1 MEKYMINKKE
11 NYKFQSE
18 SKQLLDLMINS
29 LYSNKEIFFRELISN
44 AADAIEKLHFLSI
57 SNSKLYENDSKTKI
71 QITISKTNKSITISD
86 NGIGMTKQEVIEN
99 LGTIAKSGTK
109 NFLKSINKIAEKEN
123 NQLIGKF
130 GVGFYSSFIVS
141 KKVIIRTRTANVSPK
156 NGTIWE
162 SEGKGE
168 FTVNNCIKKNRGTS
182 VTLYLKEN
190 EINFLENQKIKNIIN
205 KYTDHISIPIE
216 IQKYDKKNKIYSWEK
231 INTAKSLWT
240 LKKSEISD
248 EDYKNFYKEITNDIH
263 EPLSWIHN
271 HVEGKLEYINLLY
284 IPSKAPWD
292 IWNKENKNGLKL
304 YVKKIFIMEE
314 IKQFLP
320 NYLRFVKGIIDTND
334 LPLNVSREILQDNKI
349 IKILKKSITKKIL
362 KNLQNLE
369 KNDPEKYITFWN
381 EFGSVFKEGP
391 AEDLENKEIISS
403 LLKFS
408 SISTKNNNKKISL
421 QNYLNNMIEQQ
432 EKIFYI
438 TADSYDSAYDNPHLE
453 LFKKKGIDV
462 LILTDRIDEWMMNYL
477 TEFQGKK
484 FQSVSIS
491 DSSINKLTEEN
502 KKNNININDND
513 SLKFVKK
520 IKEILGKKVKDV
532 RLTYRL
538 TETPSIVLTESNEM
552 STQMQKLFLAA
563 GQNVNP
569 IKYILEINP
578 NHKLIKKIKSIKD
591 NKLFKNWVELLLEQA
606 LLAER
611 GNLENPNNFI
621 KLMNNLYLTN

>member
-1 MEKYMINKKE
+1 MINKKE

-141 KKVIIRTRTANVSPK
+141 KKVIIRTRTANVSPT

-263 EPLSWIHN
+263 EPISWIHN

>member
-1 MEKYMINKKE
+1 MNKKE

-18 SKQLLDLMINS
+18 SKQLLNLMINS

-71 QITISKTNKSITISD
+71 QITVSKTNKSITISD

-141 KKVIIRTRTANVSPK
+141 KKVIIRTRKANISTK
-156 NGTIWE
+156 NGVIWE

-168 FTVNNCIKKNRGTS
+168 FTVNDCIKKNRGTS

-190 EINFLENQKIKNIIN
+190 ETSFLESQKIKNIIN

-216 IQKYDKKNKIYSWEK
+216 IQKYDKKNKIYSWKK
-231 INTAKSLWT
+231 INTATSLWT

-263 EPLSWIHN
+263 EPISWIHN
-271 HVEGKLEYINLLY
+271 RVEGKLEYINLLY

-292 IWNKENKNGLKL
+292 IWNKENKSGLKL

-334 LPLNVSREILQDNKI
+334 LPLNVSREILQENKI

-369 KNDPEKYITFWN
+369 KTNPEKYITFWN

-391 AEDLENKEIISS
+391 AEDTENKEIISN

-502 KKNNININDND
+502 KKDNININDND
-513 SLKFVKK
+513 SLKFIKK
-520 IKEILGKKVKDV
+520 IKEILGTKVKDV

-591 NKLFKNWVELLLEQA
+591 DKLFKNWVELLLEQA

>member
-1 MEKYMINKKE
+1 MINKKE

-18 SKQLLDLMINS
+18 SKQLLNLMINS

-71 QITISKTNKSITISD
+71 QITVSKTNKSITISD

-141 KKVIIRTRTANVSPK
+141 KKVIIRTRKANISTK
-156 NGTIWE
+156 NGVIWE

-168 FTVNNCIKKNRGTS
+168 FTVNDCIKKNRGTS

-190 EINFLENQKIKNIIN
+190 ETSFLESQKIKNIIN

-216 IQKYDKKNKIYSWEK
+216 IQKYDKKNKIYSWKK
-231 INTAKSLWT
+231 INTATSLWT

-263 EPLSWIHN
+263 EPISWIHN
-271 HVEGKLEYINLLY
+271 RVEGKLEYINLLY

-292 IWNKENKNGLKL
+292 IWNKENKSGLKL

-334 LPLNVSREILQDNKI
+334 LPLNVSREILQENKI

-369 KNDPEKYITFWN
+369 KTNPEKYITFWN

-391 AEDLENKEIISS
+391 AEDTENKEIISN

-502 KKNNININDND
+502 KKDNININDND
-513 SLKFVKK
+513 SLKFIKK
-520 IKEILGKKVKDV
+520 IKEILGTKVKDV

-591 NKLFKNWVELLLEQA
+591 DKLFKNWVELLLEQA

>member
-1 MEKYMINKKE
+1 MNKKE

-71 QITISKTNKSITISD
+71 QITVSKTNKSITISD

-263 EPLSWIHN
+263 EPISWIHN

-502 KKNNININDND
+502 KKNDININDND

>member
-1 MEKYMINKKE
+1 MINKKE

-71 QITISKTNKSITISD
+71 QITVSKTNKSITISD

-263 EPLSWIHN
+263 EPISWIHN

-502 KKNNININDND
+502 KKNDININDND